1 MKDLQVHIKVDE
13 IFYSKNPDR
22 SDLGRKIVS
31 TSISMISELGL
42 ESFTF
47 KKLGVR
53 IGSPESSI
61 YRYFDNKH
69 ALLVYLVAWYW
80 NWVDYR
86 IAFSTANIKSP
97 KEKLNNAI
105 DILVQP
111 VTIDRSISHI
121 NEVLLKEI
129 IITESVKAYHTKNV
143 DKENKNGNFKD
154 YKKVVH
160 RVSELV
166 LEVCPTFEY
175 PHMLISTIIEGM
187 HQQRYFAEHLPSLT
201 DIKSNEDAI
210 SSFYHQL
217 IKRVLV

>member
-42 ESFTF
+42 ENFTF

-97 KEKLNNAI
+97 EEKLNNAI

-166 LEVCPTFEY
+166 LEVSPNFEY

>member
-1 MKDLQVHIKVDE
+1 MKNLQIHIKVDE

-42 ESFTF
+42 ENFTF

-61 YRYFDNKH
+61 YRYFENKH

-86 IAFSTANIKSP
+86 IAFSIANINSSE
-97 KEKLNNAI
+97 EKLKNAI

-111 VTIDRSISHI
+111 VTIDQSISHI

-154 YKKVVH
+154 YKKVVQ

-166 LEVCPTFEY
+166 LEVKPNFDY

-217 IKRVLV
+217 IKKVLV